1 MNSIKSTPAYLP
13 LERLQV
19 PRPVDR
25 ISFIKNCCN
34 GKTVLDLGAMDET
47 AYTAKQGRGTWLHEE
62 IAAVAHQVLG
72 IDNSPLVPPDGLRT
86 SKNSTIRLGNIM
98 QVGAMLESESFSPD
112 VIVAGELIEHL
123 ENPLLFLK
131 GIRATDRLRGKTLIL
146 TTPNATAL
154 HNCLIGLISR
164 ESTHH
169 DHLCIFSFKTLYTLC
184 NRAGFAEWE
193 IVPYS
198 ARFTEMKE
206 RNSGFRRS
214 LVCVGEKV
222 INGLEWLFP
231 MMGFGYVVKIQV

>member
-1 MNSIKSTPAYLP
+1 MNSNSFIPAYVP
-13 LERLQV
+13 LERLRV

-25 ISFIKNCCN
+25 IAFIKNCCA

-47 AYTAKQGRGTWLHEE
+47 AYKAKQGRGTWLHEE
-62 IAAVAHQVLG
+62 IGKVANEVLG
-72 IDNSPLVPPDGLRT
+72 IDSSPLVPPDGLRT
-86 SKNSTIRLGNIM
+86 GRNSTIHLGDIL
-98 QVGAMLESESFSPD
+98 QVGPLMESRSFTPD

-131 GIRATDRLRGKTLIL
+131 GIRATDKLQGKTLIL

-154 HNCLIGLISR
+154 HNCLIGLLSR

-184 NRAGFAEWE
+184 NQAGFAEWE
-193 IVPYS
+193 IIPYA

-206 RNSGFRRS
+206 RNTGFRRA
-214 LVCVGEKV
+214 LVCGGEKV
-222 INGLEWLFP
+222 INGLEWIFP
-231 MMGFGYVVKIQV
+231 MMGFGYVVRIQV